1 MFSLQKGGVSAH
13 FNGQMFGSCPIKE
26 SNSGIWLTKVKK
38 SVSLLLVEMS
48 DVQSIFFRPFRFLW
62 SDRQQFIRRT
72 LPQIGQSIHWYSL
85 EPINTLIGSGV
96 WYGLASFSIS
106 LRFSKKI
113 NIRKLGQTEAASYQD
128 QLVITY
134 HSTVYVLQNKYGWF
148 EIGVSNS
155 FRPSSIGKGMGNSM
169 FWSELV
175 KGLQGECA
183 HLDLIPFES
192 VPPKPSG
199 STVNR

>member
-1 MFSLQKGGVSAH
+1 MDRCLVLVQSKNLILAYGLQRL
-13 FNGQMFGSCPIKE
+13 I
-26 SNSGIWLTKVKK
+26 KK
-38 SVSLLLVEMS
+38 SVSLLIVEMS
-48 DVQSIFFRPFRFLW
+48 DVQSMIFFRPFRFLW
-62 SDRQQFIRRT
+62 SDRQHFIRRT
-72 LPQIGQSIHWYSL
+72 LPQIGQSIHGYSL

-113 NIRKLGQTEAASYQD
+113 NVRKFGQTEAASHQD

-148 EIGVSNS
+148 EIGVCRVSNS

-183 HLDLIPFES
+183 HLHLIPFES
-192 VPPKPSG
+192 VPREC
-199 STVNR
+199 STQTFREYC

>member
-1 MFSLQKGGVSAH
+1 MDRCLVLVQSRNLILAYGLQRLKSQYHYYLQK
-13 FNGQMFGSCPIKE
+13 CPT
-26 SNSGIWLTKVKK
+26 SKVY
-38 SVSLLLVEMS
+38 
-48 DVQSIFFRPFRFLW
+48 FFRPFRFLW
-62 SDRQQFIRRT
+62 SDRQHFIRRT

-183 HLDLIPFES
+183 HLHLIPFES